1 MKKDLEQ
8 IAIIG
13 LGKFGM
19 SVAKLLTKYNCDVLA
34 IDDSETLV
42 EEVIPYVTRAIKLN
56 AIDVEAL
63 KAVGMK
69 HFDIAII
76 AIGDNI
82 EASLMVAMTLKELEI
97 PYIVAK
103 ARDEKHAKLLEM
115 IGVNKIVQPEIDSA
129 IRLVNNITTKY
140 IKEKIE
146 LGKEHSIVEIEA
158 PHLWI
163 GKTFGELALRQKHS
177 VNVVCIKRGEE
188 VIFPTANYKVESED
202 TLLVMASNK
211 ELVILDSLYQTKEK

>member
-1 MKKDLEQ
+1 MKKELEQ

-19 SVAKLLTKYNCDVLA
+19 SIAKLLSKYDCDVLA
-34 IDDSETLV
+34 IDDSDHLI

-56 AIDVEAL
+56 AMDIEAL

-69 HFDIAII
+69 HFNIAII

-82 EASLMVAMTLKELEI
+82 EASLLIALTLKELEI

-129 IRLVNNITTKY
+129 IRVVNTLTTKY
-140 IKEKIE
+140 VKEKID
-146 LGKEHSIVEIEA
+146 LGKDHSIVEVET
-158 PHLWI
+158 PKVWV
-163 GKTFGELALRQKHS
+163 GKTFSDLALRQKYS
-177 VNVVCIKRGEE
+177 MNVVCVKKGDE
-188 VIFPTANYKVESED
+188 VIFPSANYKLEAED
-202 TLLVMASNK
+202 ALLIMASNK
-211 ELVILDSLYQTKEK
+211 ELSILNSFYD

>member
-19 SVAKLLTKYNCDVLA
+19 SAAKLLSKYNCDVLA
-34 IDDSETLV
+34 IDDSETLI
-42 EEVIPYVTRAIKLN
+42 EEAVPYVTRAIKLN
-56 AIDVEAL
+56 AMDVEAL
-63 KAVGMK
+63 KAVGIK
-69 HFDIAII
+69 HFDVAIV

-82 EASLMVAMTLKELEI
+82 EASLLIALTLKELEI

-115 IGVNKIVQPEIDSA
+115 IGVNKIMQPEIDSA
-129 IRLVNNITTKY
+129 VRLVNTLTTKY
-140 IKEKIE
+140 VKEKIE
-146 LGKEHSIVEIEA
+146 LGKDHSIVEIESPTA
-158 PHLWI
+158 WI

-177 VNVVCIKRGEE
+177 INVVCIKRGEE
-188 VIFPTANYKVESED
+188 VIFPTANYKVEKED
-202 TLLVMASNK
+202 TLLIMASNK
-211 ELVILDSLYQTKEK
+211 ELSILDTLY